1 VTEQKEVL
9 SDDYN
14 DDIGGNH
21 DNNDDDV
28 GNGDARLN
36 KQCR

>member
-14 DDIGGNH
+14 DGIGGNH
-21 DNNDDDV
+21 DNSDDDV
-28 GNGDARLN
+28 SNSDARLN
-36 KQCR
+36 KLSR